1 MPSIRLT
8 GDIAHITEGTRA
20 QAADLNLTLAEDGFP
35 VAVTIRKGPLEVLTE
50 AESGAIFCGSR
61 AEFFRGLTMLA
72 ARFDERPF
80 RVRETPALDLLGA
93 MLDCSRNA
101 VPTME
106 AAKTFLRRL
115 SRMGYNA
122 VLLYT
127 EDTYEVAGRPY
138 FGYLRGRFSQAE
150 LRELDQYA
158 DALGIEMIP
167 CIQTLGHMARALR
180 WPCMEDVRDTD
191 DVLLLDEEKTYALI
205 EEMIVSASRPFA
217 TRRIHIGMDEAYGLG
232 RGKYMDRHGYVPQS
246 ELMQKH
252 LARIG
257 DILKKHGLHAMMW
270 SDMYFHMAQPGN
282 AAAYPAGCTL
292 SEAIVAAAPLF
303 SPQET
308 VEAFER
314 ALAHEPDAVIC
325 THVSNVFG
333 AILPIERIAQLCR
346 GASVPLIIDA
356 SQSAGSLPIDFS
368 ALAPAFLAMPGHK
381 GLYGPQGTGLL
392 LCGSDALPLIE
403 GGTGSESLRQ
413 SMPDFLPDRLEA
425 GTHNVPGI
433 AGLEAGI
440 AFVRA
445 QRPERIL
452 HHSRALIRRAGE
464 GLGKIPNVH
473 GFLSLEASLQAG
485 VLSFT
490 VDGLSPESVAEEMAK
505 RGIALRAGLHC
516 APFAHKTVGTLPDG
530 TVRLSASAF
539 NRESEIDT
547 FLSSLRAIA
556 AGQAKN

>member
-8 GDIAHITEGTRA
+8 GDIAHIMEGTRA

-50 AESGAIFCGSR
+50 TESGAIFCGSR

-80 RVRETPALDLLGA
+80 RVRETPSLDLLGA

-101 VPTME
+101 VPTM
-106 AAKTFLRRL
+106 AAVKTFLRRL

-270 SDMYFHMAQPGN
+270 SDMYFHMAQPGS

-292 SEAIVAAAPLF
+292 SEAIVAA
-303 SPQET
+303 E
-308 VEAFER
+308 
-314 ALAHEPDAVIC
+314 
-325 THVSNVFG
+325 
-333 AILPIERIAQLCR
+333 
-346 GASVPLIIDA
+346 
-356 SQSAGSLPIDFS
+356 
-368 ALAPAFLAMPGHK
+368 GHRPR
-381 GLYGPQGTGLL
+381 LLGLL
-392 LCGSDALPLIE
+392 H
-403 GGTGSESLRQ
+403 GG
-413 SMPDFLPDRLEA
+413 
-425 GTHNVPGI
+425 
-433 AGLEAGI
+433 
-440 AFVRA
+440 
-445 QRPERIL
+445 
-452 HHSRALIRRAGE
+452 RRAGA
-464 GLGKIPNVH
+464 PPV
-473 GFLSLEASLQAG
+473 
-485 VLSFT
+485 
-490 VDGLSPESVAEEMAK
+490 
-505 RGIALRAGLHC
+505 RRA
-516 APFAHKTVGTLPDG
+516 
-530 TVRLSASAF
+530 
-539 NRESEIDT
+539 
-547 FLSSLRAIA
+547 RAVFSGYPLCGRRIHVERPRP
-556 AGQAKN
+556 